1 MSASDFT
8 GKVAIVTGG
17 SKGIGAATCLAL
29 AKAGASVVL
38 NYSSDAVPANELVN
52 KIGKERALAVKGDA
66 SSVPFIDELVKQ
78 TVNKFGKIDLVIPNA
93 GVLPMSTLEMTT
105 EETFDK
111 TFALN
116 VKGPYFL
123 VQKAVPYM
131 TAGSRV
137 ILLST
142 TVNVVSTVTPNYLL
156 YAASKGAIDQM
167 VRVMSKDLA
176 SKGIMVNAVAPGPT
190 GTELFLKG
198 KSEQLLKGIASA
210 NPQGRIGEPEEIA
223 DVILF
228 LCGQGSRWITGQRIP
243 VNGGMA

>member
-1 MSASDFT
+1 MSTSDLS

-38 NYSSDAVPANELVN
+38 NYSSDVAPANEIVE

-66 SSVPFIDELVKQ
+66 SSLAFIDDLIKQ
-78 TVNKFGKIDLVIPNA
+78 TVNKFGKIDIVIPNA
-93 GVLPMSTLEMTT
+93 GVLPMVNLEMTT

-123 VQKAVPYM
+123 VQKAVPHM

-156 YAASKGAIDQM
+156 YSASKGAIDQM
-167 VRVMSKDLA
+167 ARVMSKDLA
-176 SKGIMVNAVAPGPT
+176 GKGIMVNAVAPGPT
-190 GTELFLKG
+190 GTELFFKG
-198 KSEQLLKGIASA
+198 KSEQILKAIASA
-210 NPQGRIGEPEEIA
+210 NPQGRIGEPEDIA
-223 DVILF
+223 EVILF
-228 LCGQGSRWITGQRIP
+228 LCGQGSRWVTGQRIP